1 MRVGMKEPVHQD
13 HLAEDVDQDPGD
25 VPRID
30 SESTKRRDVRHAHP
44 WRVLEHQHAPRAHL
58 PHDRGNDHVGPG
70 AELMRHPLGAVRL
83 VDEVELER
91 HVLLDLGDQDP
102 EVEVRLEPAE
112 QADEDGEVLE
122 IDRHQVGDLRVLDLD
137 RDLAPVAQPSAMDL
151 SQRGGGERHRIEF
164 REHVV
169 ERPSQFGAEKR
180 GEPGEG
186 PWRHP
191 VLQAGE
197 DLDVLRGQDV
207 GARAEELTHLDR
219 QALEARGEGEGSLR
233 TPAMMACVAALLVSP
248 VPVLDQLV
256 AGVDAR
262 DERRHGRETPRP
274 DEHRRIVRSAAP
286 RRNALHSV
294 APPGKLR
301 RRWVRGARSARATG
315 SSISRCPLSSP

>member
-1 MRVGMKEPVHQD
+1 M
-13 HLAEDVDQDPGD
+13 
-25 VPRID
+25 
-30 SESTKRRDVRHAHP
+30 
-44 WRVLEHQHAPRAHL
+44 
-58 PHDRGNDHVGPG
+58 
-70 AELMRHPLGAVRL
+70 
-83 VDEVELER
+83 DEVELQGD
-91 HVLLDLGDQDP
+91 VLADLVEDDP
-102 EVEVRLEPAE
+102 EVEVGLEPGE
-112 QADEDGEVLE
+112 KADEDGEVLE
-122 IDRHQVGDLRVLDLD
+122 IDRHQIGDLRILDLD
-137 RDLAPVAQPSAMDL
+137 RHLAAVAQAATVDL
-151 SQRGGGERHRIEF
+151 RQRRRGERRRLEG
-164 REHVV
+164 REHLV
-169 ERPSQFGAEKR
+169 ETSAELALEVWTELLER
-180 GEPGEG
+180 TR
-186 PWRHP
+186 RHA
-191 VLQAGE
+191 VLELGE

-262 DERRHGRETPRP
+262 DERRHGRKTPRP